1 MSDLETL
8 TEEIY
13 HGVKSWEKGSKE
25 RLQTTLQ
32 QMFLTSADEEVDDVK
47 SLTESYHKYKREY
60 VKHLGFNPDSENLS
74 K

>member
-1 MSDLETL
+1 ML
-8 TEEIY
+8 TEELIE
-13 HGVKSWEKGSKE
+13 EKMFKTESKE
-25 RLQTTLQ
+25 RLSIALQ
-32 QMFLTSADEEVDDVK
+32 RMLSTSSADEKIDTVK